1 MSLPLI
7 VTDLDGTLLDHHDY
21 SFAAAESALRELK
34 QRGIP
39 VLINSSKTRREIT
52 ALQEQLGIN
61 DPFICE
67 NGAAIYI
74 QDQSR
79 REVLFKQL
87 ATERQTVLRAL
98 HRLRIEYGYN
108 FTGFADAPAAEIAE
122 LTGLTLEQA
131 GWASERDYSEP
142 LVWQE
147 SSERLPLF
155 QRQLEL
161 LGLKAQQGGRFLT
174 VAAPCD
180 KARAMLLLQDW
191 YAERE
196 PVFTVALGDSPND
209 RKMLEAADIAVVI
222 RSPRTAELE
231 LARVGKTIRSRGYG
245 PEGWQEVMAELL
257 DSDSFQVG
265 EE

>member
-131 GWASERDYSEP
+131 GWASERDYS
-142 LVWQE
+142 
-147 SSERLPLF
+147 
-155 QRQLEL
+155 
-161 LGLKAQQGGRFLT
+161 G
-174 VAAPCD
+174 
-180 KARAMLLLQDW
+180 
-191 YAERE
+191 
-196 PVFTVALGDSPND
+196 ALS
-209 RKMLEAADIAVVI
+209 KLAI
-222 RSPRTAELE
+222 RRTARRRHRRTTHLWIWH
-231 LARVGKTIRSRGYG
+231 GKVTYRHCAAQRIPTCHLPDGLY
-245 PEGWQEVMAELL
+245 
-257 DSDSFQVG
+257 
-265 EE
+265 